1 MLFRSIARS
10 AQRSAVRY
18 GAAKVE
24 GEVMLPGG
32 LKAHCARGGMS
43 SATYRERYYMHLKM
57 TTDPFL
63 QDFFFKRFVFQSCDD
78 PNQYTLWILCS
89 IAFGLS
95 VGSCWRHLLFNP
107 DVYFRR
113 QENLKPMP
121 DRHRQY
127 TYALPF
133 YNHQLR
139 NSVAQYRWCFID
151 NEPDYMDEHALG
163 IRPNRR
169 QAMSNCQPW
178 QLWPGIPQYSFSDD
192 MMTSCSHKNMKAIYV
207 KAGYC
212 KEEVVEE

>member
-1 MLFRSIARS
+1 
-10 AQRSAVRY
+10 
-18 GAAKVE
+18 
-24 GEVMLPGG
+24 
-32 LKAHCARGGMS
+32 
-43 SATYRERYYMHLKM
+43 MHLKM

-63 QDFFFKRFVFQSCDD
+63 QDFFFKRFVFQSCHD

-89 IAFGLS
+89 IAFGMS

-139 NSVAQYRWCFID
+139 NYLAQYRWCFID
-151 NEPDYMDEHALG
+151 NEPDFQDEHELG
-163 IRPNRR
+163 IRTNRR
-169 QAMSNCQPW
+169 QAMSCSQPW
-178 QLWPGIPQYSFSDD
+178 MLWPSGYMYSFEDPLF
-192 MMTSCSHKNMKAIYV
+192 TSCSYKNMNRIYV
-207 KAGYC
+207 KAGYQ
-212 KEEVVEE
+212 KEEPVEE